1 MSAKIVG
8 RIVFL
13 DYMRVFAFVSV
24 LVGHKLSEQLL
35 NFISNTSHHATLR
48 MAAEL
53 IYPFCY
59 GGAAGVVVF
68 FLTSG
73 YIITHVLQMESPV
86 EFLIKRAFR
95 IYPLYIVAL
104 LLEALMWNHLNN
116 APFGPLSVWIPRL
129 LLIGDFFQTPHA
141 LAGVEWTLRI
151 EIMFYAFM
159 ALLKV
164 AGAFRHQRWLPAIL
178 VGAAA
183 TLFLLPQI
191 PGPEVWIHGY
201 FTLYAPFLLM
211 GSLLYLAE
219 SGNADK
225 TICYSSISLMMIA
238 FLVLLTKL
246 HPVWANSH
254 FAILALGLFVG
265 AWMFGSK
272 LPDGKLLRTASDLT
286 YSVYLFHNWIWL
298 YFSILV
304 DSWGIKVIPKTLQIF
319 ILLIATCYLMHK
331 VVELQGIK
339 AGKKVLAYYK
349 RSQASPITRNL
360 PTTTT

>member
-1 MSAKIVG
+1 M
-8 RIVFL
+8 
-13 DYMRVFAFVSV
+13 
-24 LVGHKLSEQLL
+24 
-35 NFISNTSHHATLR
+35 
-48 MAAEL
+48 
-53 IYPFCY
+53 
-59 GGAAGVVVF
+59 F

-116 APFGPLSVWIPRL
+116 APFAPLSVWIPRL

-159 ALLKV
+159 ALLKAV
-164 AGAFRHQRWLPAIL
+164 GAFRHQKWMPAVL
-178 VGAAA
+178 LGTAVV
-183 TLFLLPQI
+183 LFLLPQI

-225 TICYSSISLMMIA
+225 TICFCAIGLMMVA
-238 FLVLLTKL
+238 FLALLTKL
-246 HPVWANSH
+246 HPVWSQSH
-254 FAILALGLFVG
+254 FAILALGIFVG
-265 AWMFGSK
+265 FWMLGRK
-272 LPDGKLLRTASDLT
+272 LPDGRLLRTASDLT

-298 YFSILV
+298 YFSVCV
-304 DSWGIKVIPKTLQIF
+304 DSWGIKAVPKNLQIF

-331 VVELQGIK
+331 LVELQGIK
-339 AGKKVLAYYK
+339 LGKKVLAYYK
-349 RSQASPITRNL
+349 GRKVLQITQPSPQVGV
-360 PTTTT
+360 